1 MSMVSEM
8 MNIPENT
15 LSWYERKYFSQ
26 KLTSKDD
33 NGWVTLKN
41 ITDEEVMFIINQNNL
56 RRWAYLSIPKRCV
69 IFHRTFT
76 NRRIKKGVMLK
87 VMHQAGLMK
96 KKVEISNVAAR
107 KEERVD
113 EFN

>member
-1 MSMVSEM
+1 
-8 MNIPENT
+8 
-15 LSWYERKYFSQ
+15 
-26 KLTSKDD
+26 
-33 NGWVTLKN
+33 
-41 ITDEEVMFIINQNNL
+41 MFIINQDNL

-87 VMHQAGLMK
+87 VMHQARLMK
-96 KKVEISNVAAR
+96 KKVEISNVASR

-113 EFN
+113 EFNYHFILISAYTLLLNIRISSISYSVLKNILGG